1 MLFKDLKTNYPI
13 FILNKQDV
21 SLVQGRV
28 VSVSF
33 PRMDINQSINK
44 TEMVVDVSIE
54 VDGKTATYVIPES
67 LSVTYANNLII
78 STDKQGLLNEV
89 EAMKNNAEQ
98 VIASVDRQKEIL
110 EKSNALLSELNP
122 IYKDKR
128 EADKRFSQIED
139 SVKEVRE
146 SISDIR
152 SMMQGLIKEFKG

>member
-13 FILNKQDV
+13 FILNKQEV

-44 TEMVVDVSIE
+44 TDMVVDVSIE

>member
-13 FILNKQDV
+13 FILNKQEV

-78 STDKQGLLNEV
+78 SPDKQGLLNEV

-122 IYKDKR
+122 VYKDKR

>member
-1 MLFKDLKTNYPI
+1 MLFKDLKINYPI
-13 FILNKQDV
+13 FILNKQEV
-21 SLVQGRV
+21 SLIQGRV

-128 EADKRFSQIED
+128 EADKRFSQIEN

>member
-13 FILNKQDV
+13 FILNKQEV

>member
-13 FILNKQDV
+13 FILNKQEV

-110 EKSNALLSELNP
+110 EKSNALLSELSP

>member
-13 FILNKQDV
+13 FILNKQEV

-44 TEMVVDVSIE
+44 TEMLVDVSIE
-54 VDGKTATYVIPES
+54 VDRKTATYVIPES
-67 LSVTYANNLII
+67 LSVNYANNLII
-78 STDKQGLLNEV
+78 STDKQGLLNEI

>member
-13 FILNKQDV
+13 FILNKQEV

-110 EKSNALLSELNP
+110 EKSNVLLSELNP

>member
-13 FILNKQDV
+13 FILNKQEV

-98 VIASVDRQKEIL
+98 VIASADRQKEIL
-110 EKSNALLSELNP
+110 ENSNALLSELNP

>member
-13 FILNKQDV
+13 FILNKQEV

-98 VIASVDRQKEIL
+98 VIASVNRQKEIL

>member
-13 FILNKQDV
+13 FILNKQEV
-21 SLVQGRV
+21 SLIQGRV

>member
-1 MLFKDLKTNYPI
+1 
-13 FILNKQDV
+13 
-21 SLVQGRV
+21 
-28 VSVSF
+28 
-33 PRMDINQSINK
+33 MDINQSINK